1 MNLLKKVLI
10 SALVFIVLCHFF
22 PTPLMAQD
30 VLLAVSTSITKH
42 PIDTTSTPDEVLATG
57 KDKKSN
63 LLLWSLLGVALIGG
77 IAAAAGGGSG
87 GGGGSDGDDS
97 PGTGTIPV
105 EW

>member
-10 SALVFIVLCHFF
+10 SAFVFIMLCHFL
-22 PTPLMAQD
+22 PPPLMAQE
-30 VLLAVSTSITKH
+30 VLLAVSSSITKH
-42 PIDTTSTPDEVLATG
+42 PIDTTSTPDEVLAKG

-63 LLLWSLLGVALIGG
+63 TLLWSLVGVVLIGG
-77 IAAAAGGGSG
+77 IAAAAGGGSSG
-87 GGGGSDGDDS
+87 GGGGDGDDP